1 MERFFY
7 SEGYNRAL
15 DDVIVLI
22 KTSSDISSFEDL
34 VDRLEKCKI
43 RCFTEVE
50 LWIQNTLAKMFGGSQ
65 GVVSRRLRTYLK
77 HYNKS
82 NSFMQKRLKHCIK
95 LKTKNTT
102 QLMKFYNFKA
112 VSYLAHTI
120 KSPEAFDMF

>member
-43 RCFTEVE
+43 R
-50 LWIQNTLAKMFGGSQ
+50 
-65 GVVSRRLRTYLK
+65 
-77 HYNKS
+77 
-82 NSFMQKRLKHCIK
+82 SFMDVDL
-95 LKTKNTT
+95 
-102 QLMKFYNFKA
+102 
-112 VSYLAHTI
+112 
-120 KSPEAFDMF
+120 